1 MMPDQI
7 LVRPEAPM
15 SEEARTF
22 CACAGIR
29 DYLEKAIELAR
40 QHFSVIGG
48 PSINLEQDE
57 EDGEQYLVV
66 SIRVEGDET
75 DCSASHKAYVS
86 SWANAVEWPQ
96 VHLIRL
102 IYQTTG

>member
-7 LVRPEAPM
+7 LVRPEIPM
-15 SEEARTF
+15 SEEACAF
-22 CACAGIR
+22 CARAGIR

-40 QHFSVIGG
+40 QHFSVIGD
-48 PSINLEQDE
+48 PSTDLEQDE

-75 DCSASHKAYVS
+75 DCSASHKAYLS
-86 SWANAVEWPQ
+86 AWANAGDWPQ

-102 IYQTTG
+102 IYQATG

>member
-7 LVRPEAPM
+7 LMRTEIPISEDVRA
-15 SEEARTF
+15 F
-22 CACAGIR
+22 CTHAEIG

-40 QHFSVIGG
+40 QHFSVISDA
-48 PSINLEQDE
+48 SIALEQDP

-75 DCSASHKAYVS
+75 DCTASHKAYLS
-86 SWANAVEWPQ
+86 SWANTVDWPE

-102 IYQTTG
+102 VYQTI